1 MKKKKTK
8 FRGLLIFEGDKHRD
22 KRGYLREVFL
32 EKKLNKKIKFS
43 IVSCSNKNVLRGMN
57 YQTTNPQDKFITV
70 IKGSILD
77 VVVDIRKRS
86 KTFGQYFK
94 IKLTE
99 NNNKF
104 LFVPKGFAHGF
115 LGLSKENIVLYSLT
129 SYRNKRGER
138 SLHWNDKI
146 LNINWGIKKP
156 IVSKRDNKAKS
167 FKKFLNS
174 NES

>member
-1 MKKKKTK
+1 M
-8 FRGLLIFEGDKHRD
+8 H
-22 KRGYLREVFL
+22 
-32 EKKLNKKIKFS
+32 
-43 IVSCSNKNVLRGMN
+43 